1 MLIINIVHQFY
12 AGNQVIVE
20 FKNDLKFN
28 VVNTVF
34 VYMYVNFVIKFSYS
48 VDVFC
53 TT

>member
-1 MLIINIVHQFY
+1 MLIIKIVHQFH

-34 VYMYVNFVIKFSYS
+34 VYKHVRL
-48 VDVFC
+48 FC
-53 TT
+53 H